1 MFGSRLKE
9 ERNKVK
15 LSQEVFGAI
24 AGVSKQSQIN
34 YEKGERYPDLK
45 YLQNIAELGC
55 DVQYIITGISS
66 SSLISKEHSE
76 ILNLFNN
83 ADPSLQKA
91 AIQVLNTKLG
101 KDS

>member
-1 MFGSRLKE
+1 MFGDRLKE
-9 ERNKVK
+9 ERNKIK

-24 AGVSKQSQIN
+24 AGVSKKSQIN
-34 YEKGERYPDLK
+34 ERYPDLK

-66 SSLISKEHSE
+66 SSIISKEHSE
-76 ILNLFNN
+76 ILSLFNN
-83 ADPSLQKA
+83 ANPSLQKA

>member
-34 YEKGERYPDLK
+34 YEKSERYPDLK

-66 SSLISKEHSE
+66 SSLISKEQTE
-76 ILNLFNN
+76 ILDLFHN
-83 ADPSLQKA
+83 ADMSLRKA
-91 AIQVLNTKLG
+91 AIQVLNTKLD
-101 KDS
+101 KE

>member
-34 YEKGERYPDLK
+34 YEKSERYPDLK

-66 SSLISKEHSE
+66 SSLISQEHLE
-76 ILNLFNN
+76 MLNLFNN
-83 ADPSLQKA
+83 ADQSLQKA
-91 AIQVLNTKLG
+91 AIQVLHTKLN
-101 KDS
+101 KE

>member
-34 YEKGERYPDLK
+34 YEKSERYPDLK

-66 SSLISKEHSE
+66 SSLISQEHLE

-83 ADPSLQKA
+83 ADQSLQKA
-91 AIQVLNTKLG
+91 AIQVLHTKLN
-101 KDS
+101 KE